1 MVIIGYI
8 RSRPADL
15 FKHSSSGTS
24 KLMTTSRPLAGSAG
38 GGVGRGSFTRL
49 DLFIFPAD
57 LSSFLSPA
65 EKPVRAFSRTLA
77 WYKLVG
83 NPSIIQPVSSGIHL
97 KWSVLIKKR
106 LWFIIEVSKNG
117 WSKLYTHGY
126 TCTCIHLWLA
136 FFLLIKTKNK
146 ELFWPDGFYQNVN
159 NHLIINR
166 LSFLQVF
173 QGLGSKLGFR
183 SWLLKKKYK
192 NFNQMDLKLIK
203 IRG

>member
-1 MVIIGYI
+1 MYKNPHGYNWIHTQSTSRSLQTQLI
-8 RSRPADL
+8 RNLKVDD
-15 FKHSSSGTS
+15 HIQ
-24 KLMTTSRPLAGSAG
+24 TTSRIGWGWGRAGVFHQVRSLHFSSRFVVFLVTSREAG
-38 GGVGRGSFTRL
+38 ESFFQDLGLIQVGWESIDYPTCL
-49 DLFIFPAD
+49 L
-57 LSSFLSPA
+57 
-65 EKPVRAFSRTLA
+65 
-77 WYKLVG
+77 G
-83 NPSIIQPVSSGIHL
+83 NPSEMECAHQ
-97 KWSVLIKKR
+97 KR
-106 LWFIIEVSKNG
+106 LWFIIEVSKND
-117 WSKLYTHGY
+117 GY

-146 ELFWPDGFYQNVN
+146 ELFWPDGFYKNVN